1 MPHSVQLPGYAPVA
15 LRYAGG
21 YAAKEE
27 LTSRGMRERIWENIF
42 YGMKLC
48 EFLRIG
54 VFFLLVIGPSICDRG
69 YIIYLILFV
78 AVAMFLHHPFAAT
91 LAGGGGSCIGSCGA
105 NAGST
110 NRRFR
115 TSDIFVFCLFS
126 FLLITACTGT
136 FR

>member
-21 YAAKEE
+21 YEAKEE
-27 LTSRGMRERIWENIF
+27 LISRALRERSWESIF
-42 YGMKLC
+42 YRMKLC

-54 VFFLLVIGPSICDRG
+54 VLFLLVIGPSIATVDTL
-69 YIIYLILFV
+69 YTFIFV

-91 LAGGGGSCIGSCGA
+91 LAGGGSCIGSCGA

-115 TSDIFVFCLFS
+115 ASDIFVFCLFS
-126 FLLITACTGT
+126 FCL
-136 FR
+136 